1 MPVEFLNALG
11 QADMVLSLQEN
22 LTADEQP
29 EPWVYIV
36 PWELERHLL
45 KVQANRKHRAE
56 NPNAEPPTD
65 YDDGSYE
72 ANDLVPDSWK

>member
-1 MPVEFLNALG
+1 MPVEFLNVLG

-22 LTADEQP
+22 LSPDEQP

-45 KVQANRKHRAE
+45 RVKAQRKHRLD
-56 NPNAEPPTD
+56 NPGQDETD
-65 YDDGSYE
+65 FDDGTYE
-72 ANDLVPDSWK
+72 VNDLVPDTWK